1 MSGVPSLD
9 STVKHGKVMCMS
21 AAKNIHTA
29 MTDLRNGKITPDEFR
44 AIMRESKKQNG
55 QNGHDMAKF
64 AAIAASNR

>member
-1 MSGVPSLD
+1 MTAP
-9 STVKHGKVMCMS
+9 

-44 AIMRESKKQNG
+44 AIMRDSKKQNG

>member
-1 MSGVPSLD
+1 MNP
-9 STVKHGKVMCMS
+9 
-21 AAKNIHTA
+21 AKNIHTA

-44 AIMRESKKQNG
+44 AIMRDSKKQNG